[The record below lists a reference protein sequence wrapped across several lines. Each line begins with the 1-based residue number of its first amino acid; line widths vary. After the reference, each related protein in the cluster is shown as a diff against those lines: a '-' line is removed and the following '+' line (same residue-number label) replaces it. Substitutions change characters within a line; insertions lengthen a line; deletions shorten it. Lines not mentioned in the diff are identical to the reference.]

1 MSINLKIVYLT
12 ILIVSS
18 MLFGSTE
25 SNFQIHFAEID
36 SAYAR
41 IAKIQL
47 EKKYDEIA
55 YDFDLATNDT
65 FSVIIVSSRKEFQ
78 QYLKGRLP
86 NWTGA
91 FASPFNKKMV
101 IRSPRWSNDFLE
113 YRVVLVHELLHLV
126 MPHIVGKQEVPRW
139 INEGMAIFYSG
150 EERWKTSTALSK
162 ALSTNSYI
170 PLQEIDDVLNF
181 HRIQAELAY
190 HESYSAIHYLLSIYD
205 IDGLKTILYGIRD
218 RKALDDIFISATG
231 SSFKAFEKE
240 WLAFEKK
247 SQRYYWLSEFD
258 NYLWILILVL
268 VVLAVLVRNLK
279 NRKTEQ
285 RWEAEQGQIEENE
298 SS

>member
-1 MSINLKIVYLT
+1 MRINLKIVHLT
-12 ILIVSS
+12 ILFLSS
-18 MLFGSTE
+18 ILFGFSE
-25 SNFQIHFAEID
+25 SNFKIHFAEID

-47 EKKYDEIA
+47 EKKYKEIA
-55 YDFDLATNDT
+55 YDFELATDDT

-78 QYLKGRLP
+78 QYLKGKLP

-91 FASPFNKKMV
+91 FASPYHKKMV
-101 IRSPRWSNDFLE
+101 IRSPRWANDFLE
-113 YRVVLVHELLHLV
+113 YNVVLVHELLHLI
-126 MPHIVGKQEVPRW
+126 MPGIVGNQEVPRW

-162 ALSTNSYI
+162 ALSTNSFI
-170 PLQEIDDVLNF
+170 PLQDIDSVLNF
-181 HRIQAELAY
+181 HRIQANLAY
-190 HESYSAIHYLLSIYD
+190 HESYSAIHYLLSTYD
-205 IDGLKTILYGIRD
+205 IDGLRTVLYGIRD
-218 RKALDDIFISATG
+218 RKPLDDIFISATG

-240 WLAFEKK
+240 WLAFERK

-268 VVLAVLVRNLK
+268 VVLAVLVRKLK

-285 RWEAEQGQIEENE
+285 RWEAEQEQIEENE